1 MNEILWED
9 VWETDEHDDYL
20 VTSVSVRPVKVFRRG
35 VVPGATLESITV
47 QYTSGVKAHSSDDNF
62 FKSEQ
67 EAWDHIEEH
76 LRSGIS
82 SCQMQITHSK
92 QRIANYK
99 QLLKTLGKKVNK
111 EAEGKKED

>member
-1 MNEILWED
+1 MNETLWED

-20 VTSVSVRPVKVFRRG
+20 VTSVSVRPVKVVRRG

-82 SCQMQITHSK
+82 SCQMQIDHSK

-99 QLLKTLGKKVNK
+99 QLLKTFNKGGKKH
-111 EAEGKKED
+111 G